1 MTWADEIDLA
11 MRRGGSPYDAATIL
25 LLIRQGRAAF
35 RALEHLRGSVV
46 FCDGYAEVGHIAGR
60 WDRREAQEL
69 LSWARDLA
77 RARGLLTLR
86 VTGRRG
92 WQRFLEREGVR

>member
-11 MRRGGSPYDAATIL
+11 MRRGGSPYDAAAIL
-25 LLIRQGRAAF
+25 RLIRAGRASF

-46 FCDGYAEVGHIAGR
+46 FCEGYAEVGHIAGR
-60 WDRREAQEL
+60 WDRSEAQEL
-69 LSWARDLA
+69 LDWARDLA
-77 RARGLLTLR
+77 RARGCRELR

-92 WQRFLEREGVR
+92 WRRFLTQEGIA